1 MCLLVSWT
9 IFYWTF
15 PSIKGPSNLNRPQEF
30 PRKGHLRLQRE
41 ILLRVRPASLWWD
54 DASGV
59 PWQPTKVKLPNLWTS
74 SSCGG
79 RGGWPSYGE
88 GQFSL
93 LWRHNQWP
101 QNRNLWKLVLGSGS
115 WEQKRVL
122 HRHLCQQRYRW
133 SSFQSFCNRAWQTCK
148 LWKSQILF
156 LFWCASHSSNQSKYE
171 EQLEKF
177 GLQIFPVASNL
188 ESAYHKRRH

>member
-1 MCLLVSWT
+1 MSVGFVNNFLLNL
-9 IFYWTF
+9 
-15 PSIKGPSNLNRPQEF
+15 SIHKGPSNLNRPQEF

-88 GQFSL
+88 GQFWL

-133 SSFQSFCNRAWQTCK
+133 SSCQSFCHRAWQTCVSSG
-148 LWKSQILF
+148 SQQRLLVPALKIPFFDALGVTVETKVIMR
-156 LFWCASHSSNQSKYE
+156 SHLRNK
-171 EQLEKF
+171 
-177 GLQIFPVASNL
+177 
-188 ESAYHKRRH
+188 AYQ